1 MKKPLPSFRG
11 VEGTIMVFSL
21 FLILGGTLVL
31 AGWAQMLATRAT
43 YTTLTEEGQKRRI
56 AMANGRAL
64 ARQYVLNQMPA
75 AGSFLG
81 TNYSLAD
88 GWGGFDIQVPP
99 VNPWTNTNFSVG
111 NPFNPISDSSFV
123 AATPGHVSNSAETN
137 TWTFLIRSRSPVL
150 AGFPAVFHNPTLTS
164 DTNQFTNVTT
174 YKIYWTNLVG
184 LPNSPDIPFTSGVA
198 ASGPGTNAYVGYFA
212 SPLNTSSGYIEVTAQ
227 TNALSITNYNTNGAT
242 FVSTNAGPNTNT
254 TITNYTGGSLTVV
267 LNSTNTSANAVL
279 RYQVANSMTNVYSTT
294 NVSGT
299 KTYIR
304 RYSNGLVTNLTLVG
318 STATNTLHLIADT
331 STTNLTALT
340 LRGTNNTRR
349 VYFYRNSSQDLTL
362 KTETRSTNYTWW
374 MGVTAVNTN
383 ADLIITAPTNTS
395 RLTLTGGIRTDRTIT
410 VNGMLNIISNNVPPI
425 SGTNTANI
433 ETIAD
438 RILWLEE
445 QRAP

>member
-1 MKKPLPSFRG
+1 MKKPLPFFRG
-11 VEGTIMVFSL
+11 LEGTIMVFSL
-21 FLILGGTLVL
+21 FIILGGTLVL

-43 YTTLTEEGQKRRI
+43 YATMTEEGQKRRI

-75 AGSFLG
+75 AASFLG
-81 TNYSLAD
+81 TNYSLAN
-88 GWGGFDIQVPP
+88 GWGGFDVSVPP
-99 VNPWTNTNFSVG
+99 VNQWTNTNFTIG

-123 AATPGHVSNSAETN
+123 AVTPGHISNSAETN

-150 AGFPAVFHNPTLTS
+150 AGFPAVFHAPTLTS

-184 LPNSPDIPFTSGVA
+184 LPNSPDIPFTSGA
-198 ASGPGTNAYVGYFA
+198 TASGPGTNAYVGYFA
-212 SPLNTSSGYIEVTAQ
+212 SPLNTNNSYIEVTTQ

-254 TITNYTGGSLTVV
+254 LITNYTGGSLTVV
-267 LNSTNTSANAVL
+267 LNSTNTTANALL

-294 NVSGT
+294 NVAGS

-304 RYSNGLVTNLTLVG
+304 RYSNGLATNLTLVA
-318 STATNTLHLIADT
+318 STATNTLHLIADANN
-331 STTNLTALT
+331 TNLTALT

-349 VYFYRNSSQDLTL
+349 VYFYRNSSRDLTL
-362 KTETRSTNYTWW
+362 RTESRATNYTWW

-383 ADLIITAPTNTS
+383 ADLIITAPTNTRS
-395 RLTLTGGIRTDRTIT
+395 LTLTGGIRTDRTIT
-410 VNGMLNIISNNVPPI
+410 VTGQLTIISNSVSPI

-445 QRAP
+445 QRTP